1 MNPETAVLDAID
13 ELVDEQLEQE
23 ASGWDHN
30 INQPHCPHAGCQA
43 RWHGLP
49 HARCP
54 GSAVQGP
61 LKPPAWPA
69 TRPKVCGRVS
79 IIDADGNQT
88 HVGHVRDF
96 VIDVM
101 PDQEAV
107 AEFRETLG
115 QFHSAMRGVF
125 QQLELSFRAVGEQAH
140 RLAEILGHTDFAD
153 GGEITPQQRALPRPS
168 TTPPMWA
175 ARADGR
181 RRR

>member
-13 ELVDEQLEQE
+13 ALVDEQLQQE

-61 LKPPAWPA
+61 LKPPIWPA
-69 TRPKVCGRVS
+69 RSKAAARVS

-88 HVGHVRDF
+88 PIRGA
-96 VIDVM
+96 VIDFQITPPTDDELVTAWEGVRQAF
-101 PDQEAV
+101 QEAGRQFTIV
-107 AEFRETLG
+107 LQNVSDEMRNLLG
-115 QFHSAMRGVF
+115 VM
-125 QQLELSFRAVGEQAH
+125 ERAGIPVDA
-140 RLAEILGHTDFAD
+140 AD
-153 GGEITPQQRALPRPS
+153 STPQQRALPRPS
-168 TTPPMWA
+168 HTPPMWA

-181 RRR
+181 KRR